1 MRRLRGAGRSPLKVS
16 YAVRGHGGFTL
27 FGPGRTHRATIVFI
41 GAVLLGSAGCDQD
54 LCADGAYGTVVLGS
68 QGFVVEGPKC
78 DPFGCTDEVVI
89 PYSEGSPFESC
100 TSIGSLFVRDFG
112 AVVES
117 DHYPDLEELGGIV
130 IEPAPTNNSLV
141 VDEIDGFN
149 KVIVFGGVTDSFGGN
164 APVGDIHGFESLSF
178 VDGSLFIQGEIQ
190 GMQQVRG
197 ISGGLAGGHRGL
209 QRLERIGGL
218 LTLNGE
224 TATLDFPNL
233 VEVGGDVTITRIRD
247 IPTLGIPSLQRIGG
261 SVLVRGNQFSHW
273 SGFAQRAEI
282 LGSLDISTNR
292 GITNENFLEWVQA
305 SQTTIQGY
313 TRLCDN
319 VTTVTEG
326 DESCIVF

>member
-1 MRRLRGAGRSPLKVS
+1 MRQ
-16 YAVRGHGGFTL
+16 TL
-27 FGPGRTHRATIVFI
+27 ILMA
-41 GAVLLGSAGCDQD
+41 AVLLGSAGCDQD

-89 PYSEGSPFESC
+89 PYSDGSPFESC

-261 SVLVRGNQFSHW
+261 DVLVEVNSMTTW
-273 SGFAQRAEI
+273 AGFAPRAHI
-282 LGSLDISTNR
+282 GGALNISGNR
-292 GITNENFLEWVQA
+292 GITNQGLYEWLEVSGTTFEGAGRFCNNSYDGFQEGEERECDDFEAQA
-305 SQTTIQGY
+305 E
-313 TRLCDN
+313 
-319 VTTVTEG
+319 VP
-326 DESCIVF
+326 